1 MKPMKTLPLL
11 LLALAVG
18 AQAQDD
24 SDTGWHSSVGAKIGV
39 APRYLGSDKS
49 HIAVAPDFTFTDGTF
64 FADSERG
71 LGAQYQNGDGFTASA
86 ALNYDLGRT
95 EKNSIYRPGSKELKG
110 MGRVKGSALAN
121 VGVSQEITPWLTV
134 SGDVNVPFAGQKHR
148 GQDFRLGVS
157 SALPMGDSDQ
167 LILSA
172 DALGGSSNFNRTYFG
187 VTPEQ
192 SARSGY
198 RAHKTKAGI
207 YGYSAGAGWEHQFD
221 ENWTTGANLGVTRLT
236 ARPATARSSRR
247 KRQRPLRQQCAT
259 TSNRH
264 PINPLHAP
272 RLRRFFFCALP
283 VAALTCRRFHIWR
296 F

>member
-1 MKPMKTLPLL
+1 MKPMKTLSLL
-11 LLALAVG
+11 LLTLAVG
-18 AQAQDD
+18 AQAQEE
-24 SDTGWHSSVGAKIGV
+24 SGSAWRSSVGAKIGV

-71 LGAQYQNGDGFTASA
+71 LGAQYQNDAGFTASA
-86 ALNYDLGRT
+86 ALNYDPGRT

-134 SGDVNVPFAGQKHR
+134 GGDVNLPFAGQKHR

-236 ARPATARSSRR
+236 GKAGDSPIVKKKTSATAT
-247 KRQRPLRQQCAT
+247 AT
-259 TSNRH
+259 VRYN
-264 PINPLHAP
+264 
-272 RLRRFFFCALP
+272 F
-283 VAALTCRRFHIWR
+283 
-296 F
+296 

>member
-1 MKPMKTLPLL
+1 
-11 LLALAVG
+11 
-18 AQAQDD
+18 
-24 SDTGWHSSVGAKIGV
+24 
-39 APRYLGSDKS
+39 
-49 HIAVAPDFTFTDGTF
+49 
-64 FADSERG
+64 
-71 LGAQYQNGDGFTASA
+71 
-86 ALNYDLGRT
+86 
-95 EKNSIYRPGSKELKG
+95 

-198 RAHKTKAGI
+198 RAHKTGHLRLL
-207 YGYSAGAGWEHQFD
+207 GRRGLGA
-221 ENWTTGANLGVTRLT
+221 
-236 ARPATARSSRR
+236 
-247 KRQRPLRQQCAT
+247 
-259 TSNRH
+259 
-264 PINPLHAP
+264 
-272 RLRRFFFCALP
+272 P
-283 VAALTCRRFHIWR
+283 V
-296 F
+296 

>member
-24 SDTGWHSSVGAKIGV
+24 SDTGWRSSVGVTAGV
-39 APRYLGSDKS
+39 TPRYLGSDKS

-71 LGAQYQNGDGFTASA
+71 LGAQYQGDAGFTASA
-86 ALNYDLGRT
+86 ALNYDPGRT
-95 EKNSIYRPGSKELKG
+95 EKNSLYRPGSKGLTGSKELKG

-236 ARPATARSSRR
+236 GKAGDSPIVKKKTSATAT
-247 KRQRPLRQQCAT
+247 AT
-259 TSNRH
+259 VRYN
-264 PINPLHAP
+264 
-272 RLRRFFFCALP
+272 F
-283 VAALTCRRFHIWR
+283 
-296 F
+296 

>member
-1 MKPMKTLPLL
+1 MIYNRRVVKIPLFIKDIWL
-11 LLALAVG
+11 LIR
-18 AQAQDD
+18 QDE
-24 SDTGWHSSVGAKIGV
+24 SGFVAKQPLHLRGD
-39 APRYLGSDKS
+39 PRYLRIRLQRAAS
-49 HIAVAPDFTFTDGTF
+49 
-64 FADSERG
+64 DSERG

-236 ARPATARSSRR
+236 GKAGYSPIVKKKTSATAT
-247 KRQRPLRQQCAT
+247 AT
-259 TSNRH
+259 VRYN
-264 PINPLHAP
+264 
-272 RLRRFFFCALP
+272 F
-283 VAALTCRRFHIWR
+283 
-296 F
+296 

>member
-24 SDTGWHSSVGAKIGV
+24 SDTGWHSSVGAKTGV

-49 HIAVAPDFTFTDGTF
+49 HIAVSPDFTFTDGTF

-121 VGVSQEITPWLTV
+121 VGVSQEITPWLAV
-134 SGDVNVPFAGQKHR
+134 
-148 GQDFRLGVS
+148 
-157 SALPMGDSDQ
+157 
-167 LILSA
+167 
-172 DALGGSSNFNRTYFG
+172 GGGNYNRTYFG
-187 VTPEQ
+187 VSPEQ

-198 RAHKTKAGI
+198 REHKAKAGI
-207 YGYSAGAGWEHQFD
+207 YGYSAGAGWEHQLD
-221 ENWTTGANLGVTRLT
+221 ENWTTGASVGVTRLT
-236 ARPATARSSRR
+236 GKAGDSPIVKKKTAATGM
-247 KRQRPLRQQCAT
+247 AT
-259 TSNRH
+259 VRYN
-264 PINPLHAP
+264 
-272 RLRRFFFCALP
+272 F
-283 VAALTCRRFHIWR
+283 
-296 F
+296 

>member
-1 MKPMKTLPLL
+1 MKHMQTLPLL
-11 LLALAVG
+11 LLTLAVG

-24 SDTGWHSSVGAKIGV
+24 SSSEWRSSVGVTASV
-39 APRYLGSDKS
+39 APRYLGSDGY
-49 HIAVAPDFTFTDGTF
+49 HATIGPDFTFTDGTF

-71 LGAQYQNGDGFTASA
+71 LGAQYQNDAGFTASA
-86 ALNYDLGRT
+86 ALNYDPGRT
-95 EKNSIYRPGSKELKG
+95 EKNSLYRPGSKELKG

-134 SGDVNVPFAGQKHR
+134 GGDVNLPFAGQKHR

-157 SALPMGDSDQ
+157 STLPMGDSDQ

-221 ENWTTGANLGVTRLT
+221 ENWTTSASVGVTRLT
-236 ARPATARSSRR
+236 GKAGDSPIVKKKTAATGMAT
-247 KRQRPLRQQCAT
+247 LRY
-259 TSNRH
+259 N
-264 PINPLHAP
+264 
-272 RLRRFFFCALP
+272 F
-283 VAALTCRRFHIWR
+283 
-296 F
+296 

>member
-86 ALNYDLGRT
+86 ALNYDPGRT

-121 VGVSQEITPWLTV
+121 VSVSQEITPWLAV
-134 SGDVNVPFAGQKHR
+134 GGDVNVPLAGQKHR
-148 GQDFRLGVS
+148 GVDYSLGVS
-157 SALPMGDSDQ
+157 STLPMGDSDQ
-167 LILSA
+167 LMLNA
-172 DALGGSSNFNRTYFG
+172 NALGGSGNYNRTYFG
-187 VTPEQ
+187 VSPEQ

-198 RAHKTKAGI
+198 REHKAKAGI
-207 YGYSAGAGWEHQFD
+207 YGYSAGAGWEHQLD
-221 ENWTTGANLGVTRLT
+221 ENWTTGASVGVTRLT
-236 ARPATARSSRR
+236 GKAGDSPIVKKKTAATGM
-247 KRQRPLRQQCAT
+247 AT
-259 TSNRH
+259 VRYN
-264 PINPLHAP
+264 
-272 RLRRFFFCALP
+272 F
-283 VAALTCRRFHIWR
+283 
-296 F
+296 

>member
-1 MKPMKTLPLL
+1 MKPMKTLSLL

-95 EKNSIYRPGSKELKG
+95 EKNSIYRPGSKELRG

-198 RAHKTKAGI
+198 RAHKTGHLRLL
-207 YGYSAGAGWEHQFD
+207 GRRGLGA
-221 ENWTTGANLGVTRLT
+221 
-236 ARPATARSSRR
+236 
-247 KRQRPLRQQCAT
+247 
-259 TSNRH
+259 
-264 PINPLHAP
+264 
-272 RLRRFFFCALP
+272 P
-283 VAALTCRRFHIWR
+283 V
-296 F
+296 

>member
-1 MKPMKTLPLL
+1 MKPMKTLSLL

-95 EKNSIYRPGSKELKG
+95 EKNSLYRPGSKELKG

-167 LILSA
+167 LILRLMRSA
-172 DALGGSSNFNRTYFG
+172 AAATSTA
-187 VTPEQ
+187 PI
-192 SARSGY
+192 SASRRNSL
-198 RAHKTKAGI
+198 RAA
-207 YGYSAGAGWEHQFD
+207 
-221 ENWTTGANLGVTRLT
+221 
-236 ARPATARSSRR
+236 ATARIKPRR
-247 KRQRPLRQQCAT
+247 AFTATRPARAGS
-259 TSNRH
+259 TS
-264 PINPLHAP
+264 
-272 RLRRFFFCALP
+272 
-283 VAALTCRRFHIWR
+283 LTKTGRPARTSA
-296 F
+296 

>member
-1 MKPMKTLPLL
+1 MKPMKTLSLL

-110 MGRVKGSALAN
+110 MGRVKGSAL
-121 VGVSQEITPWLTV
+121 
-134 SGDVNVPFAGQKHR
+134 
-148 GQDFRLGVS
+148 
-157 SALPMGDSDQ
+157 DS
-167 LILSA
+167 
-172 DALGGSSNFNRTYFG
+172 R
-187 VTPEQ
+187 
-192 SARSGY
+192 R
-198 RAHKTKAGI
+198 
-207 YGYSAGAGWEHQFD
+207 
-221 ENWTTGANLGVTRLT
+221 
-236 ARPATARSSRR
+236 RR
-247 KRQRPLRQQCAT
+247 KRPLRRAETPRPGFPLGRQLNPADGRQRPT
-259 TSNRH
+259 H
-264 PINPLHAP
+264 PQ
-272 RLRRFFFCALP
+272 R
-283 VAALTCRRFHIWR
+283 
-296 F
+296 